1 MKGKKVFW
9 YFLKAS
15 IFLNWQLTPCIL
27 NKIQWNIY
35 LIYCWWQ
42 VISSGYMSYHVILKC
57 WPGQSWLRIWCRHDG
72 FSFSYLRHQE
82 DNIEKK
88 MQLQSLQWV
97 SKLDSDN
104 VPKMTADTFLSFR
117 NKQNYK
123 IPCSEAVQTERLL
136 WHTVI
141 CNYLIFL
148 QCRFLKTQYLESVFY
163 IVSIQTYFFFLHLWR
178 V

>member
-42 VISSGYMSYHVILKC
+42 VISSGYMSYHVLLKC

-88 MQLQSLQWV
+88 MELQSLQWV
-97 SKLDSDN
+97 SKLESDN
-104 VPKMTADTFLSFR
+104 VLKEWPQILFYLLETNRIKKFLVQKRF
-117 NKQNYK
+117 KQK
-123 IPCSEAVQTERLL
+123 DFCDILL
-136 WHTVI
+136 FVI
-141 CNYLIFL
+141 
-148 QCRFLKTQYLESVFY
+148 TW
-163 IVSIQTYFFFLHLWR
+163 FFFN
-178 V
+178 VDS